1 MATTD
6 LRFATLA
13 ASNSALLFGDDGT
26 TPQWAV
32 SAAVVLPWCKGSGAG
47 DVGVAIQ
54 AAAVLPLITPAGSSV
69 LGIAAQAAVMLPAIV
84 PAAVGLAQDVVAAVA
99 VAQATDAVVA
109 AAAGVYDSAVSRG
122 PACDLPVTA
131 QAAAGCG
138 VGAVTTMR
146 PAARVVTAK
155 ALDFG
160 VAQPAQA
167 AARGVQIDTAH
178 TSAAATMRQID
189 ATRRHAGARYVH
201 ANQHTRG
208 VVVHATH
215 SDARTA
221 GVDGRFKQCDLS
233 HAARVRVGVAARA
246 AAPSHIAMPGRCRP
260 ASRLP
265 LVLLGVT
272 RDAVRPPAGLSVMP
286 DTGPTPNTC
295 CGPRTPDL
303 RFVVPLPASPHLVF
317 RCDRQLL
324 LAVIVP
330 KREIYIVINDVTLVR
345 ADDGTPINCT
355 SLTLGADVDSW
366 AWSWRASISAK
377 DQDKL
382 TPGAGAPACELL
394 AHVNGGVWRVF
405 VESMQRDREFGRTSL
420 TIGGRSV
427 AAVWDDP
434 YAAQQVFSNAMP
446 AQMQQ
451 LAIAALATNGVPS
464 EWLID
469 WQVPDWLVP
478 AGIWSHQGTPMSA
491 ICRIA
496 EAAGGYEQSAPAG
509 GGLIVR
515 PRYPAAPWAWGGLTP
530 DIELPA
536 AVVRQEGIEW
546 RNQAIYNRVFVSGSG
561 TGGVL
566 GRVTR
571 GGTAGDLIAP
581 MITDPLCT
589 DVQAARARALPVL
602 SDVGRQAL
610 VKLRLPVL
618 AETGVIVPGQLV
630 QYVDGEV
637 TRIGLTRSVDV
648 QAGRPQVW
656 QTIGVQTYE

>member
-1 MATTD
+1 MATD
-6 LRFATLA
+6 LRFSKLA
-13 ASNSALLFGDDGT
+13 PSSPALLFGDDGT
-26 TPQWAV
+26 TPQFAA
-32 SAAVVLPWCKGSGAG
+32 SAAVVLPWFRASGAG
-47 DVGVAIQ
+47 AVGVVAQASAALPKVAPAAEGAVGVA
-54 AAAVLPLITPAGSSV
+54 
-69 LGIAAQAAVMLPAIV
+69 AQASVTLAGVV
-84 PAAVGLAQDVVAAVA
+84 PAAV
-99 VAQATDAVVA
+99 
-109 AAAGVYDSAVSRG
+109 GVYDSAVSRG

-146 PAARVVTAK
+146 PAARVAVAQT
-155 ALDFG
+155 LNCG

-167 AARGVQIDTAH
+167 AARGLQIDTAH
-178 TSAAATMRQID
+178 ASTAATMRQID
-189 ATRRHAGARYVH
+189 VTRRHAGARYVH
-201 ANQHTRG
+201 ADHLPRG
-208 VVVHATH
+208 AVVQATH
-215 SDARTA
+215 SDARAA
-221 GVDGRFKQCDLS
+221 GGGGRFKQRDLS

-246 AAPSHIAMPGRCRP
+246 AAQAHTARP
-260 ASRLP
+260 DGYRTASRLP

-286 DTGPTPNTC
+286 DTGPAPNTC

-324 LAVIVP
+324 PAVIVP

-345 ADDGTPINCT
+345 ADDGTPIDCT

-405 VESMQRDREFGRTSL
+405 VESMQRDREFGKASL

-427 AAVWDDP
+427 GAVWDDP
-434 YAAQQVFSNAMP
+434 YAAQQVFKNDMP

-478 AGIWSHQGTPMSA
+478 AGVWSHQGTPMSA

-496 EAAGGYEQSAPAG
+496 EAAGGYVQSAPAG

-515 PRYPAAPWAWGGLTP
+515 PRYPAAPWAWGGLAP

-546 RNQAIYNRVFVSGSG
+546 RNKALYNRVFVSGSG